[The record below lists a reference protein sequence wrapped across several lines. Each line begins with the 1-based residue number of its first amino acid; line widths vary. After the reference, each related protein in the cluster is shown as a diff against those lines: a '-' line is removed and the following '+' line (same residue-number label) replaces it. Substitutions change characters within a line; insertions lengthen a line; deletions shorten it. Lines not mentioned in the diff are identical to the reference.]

1 MLELRNI
8 TKRFGDSDVL
18 RGISAEIS
26 EGEIFTIIGPSG
38 AGKSTLLRII
48 SLLEP
53 PTDGDILF
61 NGLSIIS
68 DRSLETRRRMGM
80 VFQKSA
86 IFNVSVFENVA
97 IGLRFRH
104 VNDETIK
111 KKVADALDIVG
122 LAGFE
127 ERNGKTLSGGE
138 MQRIAL
144 ARVLVTDPDLLLLDE
159 PTANLDPV
167 SVRMIEELILR
178 IHKKFNTTII
188 MSTHDMFQGQRLAH
202 RIGVMINGRFA
213 QFGTPREIFT
223 TPNDRFVAR
232 FVGVENV
239 IDGRITSKDRGIAF
253 IQADGISIQVL
264 SPLPVGTDV
273 TVFFRPEDVAISA
286 SSEHA
291 GSIRNVFPG
300 RVLSVTPMGPYSRI
314 HVDCGVPLLAMITYK
329 ATEELGLREGSIV
342 CASFKATAPHVVLR
356 DSGI

>member
-1 MLELRNI
+1 MLEIRNV
-8 TKRFGDSDVL
+8 TKRFGENTVVKGVSL
-18 RGISAEIS
+18 SIPK
-26 EGEIFTIIGPSG
+26 GEIFTIIGPSG
-38 AGKSTLLRII
+38 AGKSTILRLIN
-48 SLLEP
+48 LLEI
-53 PTDGDILF
+53 PTEG
-61 NGLSIIS
+61 SIILDGVNIHKEKS
-68 DRSLETRRRMGM
+68 IEVKRRMGM
-80 VFQKSA
+80 VFQKPA
-86 IFNVSVFENVA
+86 IFNVSVYENVA

-104 VNDETIK
+104 VREETIK

-122 LAGFE
+122 LTGFDD
-127 ERNGKTLSGGE
+127 RKGKTLSGGE

-167 SVRMIEELILR
+167 SVRMIEELILK
-178 IHKKFNTTII
+178 IHKEFNTTII

-202 RIGVMINGRFA
+202 RIGVMIDGRFA

-239 IDGRITSKDRGIAF
+239 IDGRIISKDRGIAF
-253 IQADGISIQVL
+253 IKADGISIKAL

-273 TVFFRPEDVAISA
+273 TVFFRPEDVAISG

-300 RVLSVTPMGPYSRI
+300 RVLSVIPMGPYSRI
-314 HVDCGVPLLAMITYK
+314 HLDCGVPLLAMITYM
-329 ATEELGLREGSIV
+329 ATEELGIREGSEV
-342 CASFKATAPHVVLR
+342 CASFKATAPHVVKR
-356 DSGI
+356 